1 MNHRARCRDMELLCR
16 HRAALDR
23 QNSWKWLGAAAR
35 WKDLADREAASLNAE
50 HPGPMAMGPF
60 TIEGDHRDDR

>member
-1 MNHRARCRDMELLCR
+1 MNDRVGCRDMELLCR

-23 QNSWKWLGAAAR
+23 QHSWKWLGQAAR
-35 WKDLADREAASLNAE
+35 WKDLAEREAALLYAE

-60 TIEGDHRDDR
+60 TIEGGHRDK